1 MRALP
6 VCIPLRPA
14 VAAMAF
20 TLACCLAL
28 GVAAQTSS
36 QVRKDDSALEI
47 DAEEGIEWRQ
57 EEKVYIARGNV
68 RAASGDL
75 DVVADETS
83 AYYRDGAEGDA
94 EIFLIDIVGNVRLES
109 PSGTIYG
116 QHGQYLVDESRFE
129 LRGSNLKLVN
139 AENGSTVTARD
150 SLEYLENEN
159 QAIAHGDAK
168 INQEDK
174 QVEADRLVA
183 FFEPGSGEKLEVI
196 RVEAAGNVQIKTPNE
211 FVVGDKG
218 VYYVKEERATLTGD
232 VKITRGEN
240 QLNGQYAE
248 VNLTNGVSKL
258 LAAPPGS
265 GGKTRV
271 QGLILPK
278 SKSTEQ

>member
-1 MRALP
+1 MTKHALATA
-6 VCIPLRPA
+6 A
-14 VAAMAF
+14 VAAF
-20 TLACCLAL
+20 FGISILVLAGEA
-28 GVAAQTSS
+28 AAQATADGSS
-36 QVRKDDSALEI
+36 LEI

-75 DVVADETS
+75 EIFAQEMS
-83 AYYRDGAEGDA
+83 AYYKEGAEGNA
-94 EIFLIDIVGNVRLES
+94 EIFLIDVVGDVRIES
-109 PSGTIYG
+109 PSGTVYG
-116 QHGQYLVDESRFE
+116 QHGQYVVEESRFE

-139 AENGSTVTARD
+139 AENGSTVTAKD
-150 SLEYLENEN
+150 SLEYLEKKN
-159 QAIAHGDAK
+159 QAIASGDAK
-168 INQEDK
+168 INQDDK

-183 FFEPGSGEKLEVI
+183 YFEPGKGDKLDVV
-196 RVEAAGNVQIKTPNE
+196 RVEAAGNVRIKTPNE
-211 FVVGDKG
+211 FVVGDEG
-218 VYYVKEERATLTGD
+218 VYYVKEERATLSGD

-265 GGKTRV
+265 GTKSRV

-278 SKSTEQ
+278 SNPTE